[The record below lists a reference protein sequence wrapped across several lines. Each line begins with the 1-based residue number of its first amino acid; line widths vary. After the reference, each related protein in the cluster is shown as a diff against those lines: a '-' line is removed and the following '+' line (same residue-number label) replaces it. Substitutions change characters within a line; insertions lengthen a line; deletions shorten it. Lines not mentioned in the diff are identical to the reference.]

1 MSKRKAHFLAFM
13 QHGVSSHSVGMWRHP
28 QDKVGWDY
36 AKPPYWQHLARTL
49 ERGLFDAVFLAD
61 ELAPYNSF
69 EDSSDATIRYAVQA
83 PTHEPAALTPII
95 TGATEHL
102 GVGITL
108 STAFEHPYS
117 MARRLSTY
125 DHLSGGRIA
134 WNIVGSYSPS
144 EFAAYGQQMPDRSI
158 RYERIAEYVDL
169 CCRLWDSWQPDA
181 IVADRETGIYA
192 HPEKVAEV
200 NFEGKFFRCRAR
212 HFVAPSPQGRPVLW
226 QAGASEPGR
235 QFAASTAE
243 AIFAIQPTVSSMRAY
258 SDDIRRRV
266 EQAGRDPGAVK
277 LYYGAQVIVGTTE
290 AQAREKAD
298 YLRSLLRPEA
308 TLAMLSGQLGV
319 DFSQFDPDTPLQDIP
334 VPGIQGVKDALVATG
349 AGETVTVAEAAEI
362 YSFRFS
368 MPQVIGTPAAVADQ
382 LEVFLDEGDAD
393 GFMLLATYTPGC
405 FEEFVDLVVPELQR
419 RGRYRTRYPGTT
431 LRENILA
438 D

>member
-1 MSKRKAHFLAFM
+1 M

-28 QDKVGWDY
+28 LDKVGWNY
-36 AKPPYWQHLARTL
+36 ASPPYWQHLAQTL

-69 EDSSDATIRYAVQA
+69 EDSSDATVRYAVQA

-117 MARRLSTY
+117 MSRRLSTF

-144 EFAAYGQQMPDRSI
+144 EFAAYGQDMPDRST
-158 RYERIAEYVDL
+158 RYERIEEYVAL
-169 CCRLWDSWQPDA
+169 CRALWDSWQSDA
-181 IVADRETGIYA
+181 IVADRATGIYA
-192 HPEKVAEV
+192 HPEKIAEV
-200 NFEGKFFRCRAR
+200 RFEGKYFRCRAR

-226 QAGASEPGR
+226 QAGASEQGR
-235 QFAASTAE
+235 QFAARTAE
-243 AIFAIQPTVSSMRAY
+243 AIFAIQPTVQSMRAY
-258 SDDIRRRV
+258 SDDIRTRV
-266 EQAGRDPGAVK
+266 AAAGRDAESVK
-277 LYYGAQVIVGTTE
+277 LYYGAQVIIGDTE
-290 AQAREKAD
+290 SEAREKAD

-308 TLAMLSGQLGV
+308 SLAMLSGQLGV
-319 DFSQFDPDTPLQDIP
+319 DFSEFDPSAPLKDIP
-334 VPGIQGVKDALVATG
+334 VPGIQGVKDALVASG
-349 AGETVTVAEAAEI
+349 AGEDVTVGEAADT
-362 YSFRFS
+362 YAFRFS
-368 MPQVIGTPAAVADQ
+368 MPQVIGTPSSVADQ
-382 LEVFLDEGDAD
+382 LEVFLDDGDAD

-405 FEEFVDLVVPELQR
+405 FEEFVELVVPELQR
-419 RGRYRTRYPGTT
+419 RGRYRTHYPGKT
-431 LRENILA
+431 LRDNIRE

>member
-1 MSKRKAHFLAFM
+1 M

-28 QDKVGWDY
+28 LDKVGWNY
-36 AKPPYWQHLARTL
+36 ESPPYWQHLAQTL

-69 EDSSDATIRYAVQA
+69 EDSSDATVRYAVQA

-117 MARRLSTY
+117 MARRLSTF

-144 EFAAYGQQMPDRSI
+144 EFAAYGQDMPDRST
-158 RYERIAEYVDL
+158 RYERIEEYVAL
-169 CCRLWDSWQPDA
+169 CCALWDSWQSDA
-181 IVADRETGIYA
+181 IVADRTTGIYA
-192 HPEKVAEV
+192 HPEKIAEV
-200 NFEGKFFRCRAR
+200 RFEGKYFRCRAR

-226 QAGASEPGR
+226 QAGASEQGR
-235 QFAASTAE
+235 QFAARAAE
-243 AIFAIQPTVSSMRAY
+243 AIFAIQPTVQSMRAY
-258 SDDIRRRV
+258 SDDIRSRV
-266 EQAGRDPGAVK
+266 AAAGRDAGSVK
-277 LYYGAQVIVGTTE
+277 LYYGAQVIIGDTE
-290 AQAREKAD
+290 SEAREKAD

-308 TLAMLSGQLGV
+308 SLAMLSGQLGV
-319 DFSQFDPDTPLQDIP
+319 DFSEFDPSAPLKDIP
-334 VPGIQGVKDALVATG
+334 VPGIQGVKDALVASG
-349 AGETVTVAEAAEI
+349 ASEDVTVGEAADT
-362 YSFRFS
+362 YAFRFS
-368 MPQVIGTPAAVADQ
+368 MPQVIGTPSSVADQ
-382 LEVFLDEGDAD
+382 LEVFLDDGGAD

-405 FEEFVDLVVPELQR
+405 FEEFVELVVPELQR
-419 RGRYRTRYPGTT
+419 RGRYRTHYPGKM
-431 LRENILA
+431 LRDNIRG

>member
-1 MSKRKAHFLAFM
+1 
-13 QHGVSSHSVGMWRHP
+13 MWRHP
-28 QDKVGWDY
+28 LDKVGWDY
-36 AKPPYWQHLARTL
+36 ASPPYWQHLARTL

-69 EDSSDATIRYAVQA
+69 EDSSDATVRYAVQA

-117 MARRLSTY
+117 MARRLSTF

-144 EFAAYGQQMPDRSI
+144 EFAAYGQDMPDRST
-158 RYERIAEYVDL
+158 RYERIEEYVDL

-181 IVADRETGIYA
+181 VAADRETGIYA
-192 HPEKVAEV
+192 HPEKIAEV
-200 NFEGKFFRCRAR
+200 RFEGKYFRCRAR

-226 QAGASEPGR
+226 QAGASEQGR
-235 QFAASTAE
+235 HFAASTAE
-243 AIFAIQPTVSSMRAY
+243 AIFAIQPTVASMRAY

-266 EQAGRDPGAVK
+266 SDAGRNPDSVK
-277 LYYGAQVIVGTTE
+277 LYYGAQVIIGDTQ
-290 AQAREKAD
+290 AQAQEKAAH
-298 YLRSLLRPEA
+298 LRSLLRSEA
-308 TLAMLSGQLGV
+308 SLAMLSGQLGV
-319 DFSQFDPDTPLQDIP
+319 DFSEFDPSAPLKDIP
-334 VPGIQGVKDALVATG
+334 VPGIQGVKDALVASG
-349 AGETVTVAEAAEI
+349 AGEDVTVAEAADT
-362 YSFRFS
+362 YAFRFS
-368 MPQVIGTPAAVADQ
+368 MPQVIGTPQSVADQ
-382 LEVFLDEGDAD
+382 LEVFLDDGGAD

-419 RGRYRTRYPGTT
+419 RGRYRTRYPGKT
-431 LRENILA
+431 LRENIVG

>member
-1 MSKRKAHFLAFM
+1 M

-36 AKPPYWQHLARTL
+36 ASPPYWQHLARTL
-49 ERGLFDAVFLAD
+49 ERGLFDALFLAD

-69 EDSSDATIRYAVQA
+69 EDSSDATVRYAVQA

-95 TGATEHL
+95 TGATSYL

-117 MARRLSTY
+117 MARRLSTF

-144 EFAAYGQQMPDRSI
+144 EFAAYGQDMPDRSI

-169 CCRLWDSWQPDA
+169 CCQLWDSWQPDA
-181 IVADRETGIYA
+181 VVADRHTGVYA
-192 HPEKVAEV
+192 HPEKIREV
-200 NFEGKFFRCRAR
+200 VFEGKHFRCRAR

-235 QFAASTAE
+235 RFAAQTAE
-243 AIFAIQPTVSSMRAY
+243 AIFAIQPTVASMRAY

-266 EQAGRDPGAVK
+266 VDAGRDPAAVR
-277 LYYGAQVIVGTTE
+277 LYYGAQVIVADTD
-290 AQAREKAD
+290 AQAREKAAH
-298 YLRSLLRPEA
+298 LRALLRPEA

-319 DFSQFDPDTPLQDIP
+319 DFSEFDPATPLEQIP

-349 AGETVTVAEAAEI
+349 AGSAVTVAEAAEI

-368 MPQVIGTPAAVADQ
+368 MPQVIGSPVTVADQ
-382 LEVFLDEGDAD
+382 LEEFLDDGGAD

-419 RGRYRTRYPGTT
+419 RGRYRTRYPGAT
-431 LRENILA
+431 LRENILG

>member
-1 MSKRKAHFLAFM
+1 MKKAHFLAFM

-28 QDKVGWDY
+28 LDKIGYDY
-36 AKPPYWQHLARTL
+36 AAPPYWEHLARTL
-49 ERGLFDAVFLAD
+49 ERGLFDAFFLAD

-69 EDSSDATIRYAVQA
+69 EDSSNATVRYAVQA

-95 TGATEHL
+95 TGVTTHL

-117 MARRLSTY
+117 MARRLATF

-144 EFAAYGQQMPDRSI
+144 EFAAYGQDMPDRST
-158 RYERIAEYVDL
+158 RYERIEEYVEL

-192 HPEKVAEV
+192 HPEKIAEV
-200 NFEGKFFRCRAR
+200 CFDGKYFRCRAR

-226 QAGASEPGR
+226 QAGASEQGR
-235 QFAASTAE
+235 QFAARTAE
-243 AIFAIQPTVSSMRAY
+243 AIFAIQPTMPSMRAY

-266 EQAGRDPGAVK
+266 VAAGRDPESVK
-277 LYYGAQVIVGTTE
+277 LFYGAQVIVGRTA

-298 YLRSLLRPEA
+298 YLRALLRPEA
-308 TLAMLSGQLGV
+308 SLAMLSGQLGV
-319 DFSQFDPDTPLQDIP
+319 DFSEFDPSAPLEDIP
-334 VPGIQGVKDALVATG
+334 VPGIQGVKAALVASG
-349 AGETVTVAEAAEI
+349 AGAAVTVAEAADI
-362 YSFRFS
+362 YAFRFS
-368 MPQVIGTPAAVADQ
+368 MPQVVGTPSEVADQ
-382 LEVFLDEGDAD
+382 LENYLDEGGAD

-419 RGRYRTRYPGTT
+419 RGRYRTTYPGKT
-431 LRENILA
+431 LRENIRA
-438 D
+438 V

>member
-1 MSKRKAHFLAFM
+1 M

-28 QDKVGWDY
+28 RDKIGWDY
-36 AKPPYWQHLARTL
+36 ASPPYWEHLARTL

-69 EDSSDATIRYAVQA
+69 EDSSDATVRYAVQA

-95 TGATEHL
+95 TGATSHL

-117 MARRLSTY
+117 MARRLSTF

-144 EFAAYGQQMPDRSI
+144 EFAAYGQEMPDRSI
-158 RYERIAEYVDL
+158 RYERIAEYVEL

-192 HPEKVAEV
+192 HPEKITEV
-200 NFEGKFFRCRAR
+200 VFEGKHFRCRAR

-226 QAGASEPGR
+226 QAGASEQGR
-235 QFAASTAE
+235 QFAAGTAE
-243 AIFAIQPTVSSMRAY
+243 AIFAIQPTVASMRAY

-266 EQAGRDPGAVK
+266 GAAGRDPESVK
-277 LYYGAQVIVGTTE
+277 LYYGAQVIIGQTE
-290 AQAREKAD
+290 AAAREKAE

-308 TLAMLSGQLGV
+308 SLAMLSGQLGV
-319 DFSQFDPDTPLQDIP
+319 DFSEFDPSAPLADIP
-334 VPGIQGVKDALVATG
+334 VPGIQGVKDALVAGG
-349 AGETVTVAEAAEI
+349 AGESVSIAEAADI
-362 YSFRFS
+362 YAFRFS
-368 MPQVIGTPAAVADQ
+368 MPQVIGTPSSVADQ
-382 LEVFLDEGDAD
+382 LEVFLDDGGAD

-419 RGRYRTRYPGTT
+419 RGRYRTSYPGRT
-431 LRENILA
+431 LRGNIRG

>member
-1 MSKRKAHFLAFM
+1 M

-28 QDKVGWDY
+28 LDKVGWDY
-36 AKPPYWQHLARTL
+36 AAPPYWQHLARTL

-61 ELAPYNSF
+61 ELAPYNSY
-69 EDSSDATIRYAVQA
+69 EDSSDATVRYAVQA

-117 MARRLSTY
+117 MARRLSTF

-144 EFAAYGQQMPDRSI
+144 EFAAYGQDMPDRST
-158 RYERIAEYVDL
+158 RYERIEEYVDL
-169 CCRLWDSWQPDA
+169 CCQLWDSWEPDA
-181 IVADRETGIYA
+181 VVADRATGIYA
-192 HPEKVAEV
+192 HPEKIAEV
-200 NFEGKFFRCRAR
+200 RFEGKHFRCRAR

-226 QAGASEPGR
+226 QAGASEQGR
-235 QFAASTAE
+235 QFAATTAE
-243 AIFAIQPTVSSMRAY
+243 AIFAIQPTAESMKAY
-258 SDDIRRRV
+258 SDDMRRRINA
-266 EQAGRDPGAVK
+266 AGRDADAVK
-277 LYYGAQVIVGTTE
+277 LYYGAQVIVGQTE
-290 AQAREKAD
+290 QEAHEKAD

-308 TLAMLSGQLGV
+308 SLAMLSGQLGL
-319 DFSQFDPDTPLQDIP
+319 DFSEFEPSAALRDIP

-349 AGETVTVAEAAEI
+349 VGEDVTVAEAADI
-362 YSFRFS
+362 YAFRFS
-368 MPQVIGTPAAVADQ
+368 MPQVIGTPSSVADQ
-382 LEVFLDEGDAD
+382 LEVFLDDGGAD

-419 RGRYRTRYPGTT
+419 RGRYRTAYPGKT
-431 LRENILA
+431 LRDNIRG

>member
-1 MSKRKAHFLAFM
+1 MRKAHFLAFM

-36 AKPPYWQHLARTL
+36 ASPPYWEHLAKTL

-69 EDSSDATIRYAVQA
+69 ENSSDATVRYAVQA
-83 PTHEPAALTPII
+83 PTHEPAALAPII
-95 TGATEHL
+95 TGATTNL

-117 MARRLSTY
+117 MARRLSTL

-144 EFAAYGQQMPDRSI
+144 EFAAYGQEMPDRSI

-169 CCRLWDSWQPDA
+169 CCQLWDSWQPDA
-181 IVADRETGIYA
+181 VVADRATGIYA
-192 HPEKVAEV
+192 HPEKIREV
-200 NFEGKFFRCRAR
+200 VFGGKHFQCRAR

-266 EQAGRDPGAVK
+266 AAAGRDPDAVK
-277 LYYGAQVIVGTTE
+277 LYYGAQVIVGATDAE
-290 AQAREKAD
+290 ASEKAAH
-298 YLRSLLRPEA
+298 LRSLLRPEA
-308 TLAMLSGQLGV
+308 SLAMLSGQLGV
-319 DFSQFDPDTPLQDIP
+319 DFSTFDPLTPLDEVA

-349 AGETVTVAEAAEI
+349 AGQRVTVAEAADI
-362 YSFRFS
+362 YAFRFS
-368 MPQVIGTPAAVADQ
+368 MPQVIGTPESVADQ
-382 LEVFLDEGDAD
+382 LEVFIDDGGAD

-405 FEEFVDLVVPELQR
+405 FEEFVDLVVPELVR
-419 RGRYRTRYPGTT
+419 RGRYRTRYPGRT
-431 LRENILA
+431 LRANIRN